1 MTEAKHR
8 TPSGF
13 TPALMFS
20 IILACCL
27 TPSTPG
33 QTTRDVQH
41 DRSRAT
47 AVHRIPLFH
56 AEKEKIS
63 LKDDPLLPF
72 STRMTCG
79 PCHDYEKIR
88 TGLHFNAADPAVPPG
103 RPGEPWILLHRTT
116 GTQVPLSYRPWP
128 GTYRPG
134 DVGLDPLL
142 FTRAFGSHLPG
153 GGISEPPKTGKGIR
167 TRWWVTGRLEIN
179 CLLCH
184 SADAA
189 QNGSEWA
196 VQVSRQNFLWA
207 AAAAS
212 DMAVVEGST
221 AGVPDSYDPFME
233 SGPDARGPRIH
244 YDRNRFNRRGEVFF
258 NLVRRAE
265 PGRCYFCH
273 SVRVVGSGAP
283 APWTR
288 DRDVHLVKGLA
299 CTDCHRNGLDH
310 NMVRGHEGEKSGS
323 NHPAAALT
331 CRGCHLG
338 EGDVRGGRLAA
349 PVPKHEGLPP
359 VHLENLTC
367 TACHSGPR
375 PAPWAFRI
383 QTSAAH
389 RMGVQGGYRGEDAPP
404 YIHSPVFK
412 RQADGVIAPHR
423 VMWPSFW
430 GVLNEGGVVPLSPF
444 EVLEAAGKFFEPEK
458 KQEAGAG
465 EDGDIAWTR
474 EMVATVLKTLATGKG
489 RDGEPVFA
497 SGGRLYRLE
506 DKGTVSGAEHPA
518 AAAYAWP
525 LAHDVRPASR
535 ALGAGGCTDC
545 HAADAPFHFGRVRAV
560 TPGAL
565 EDPVVKVM
573 HEFQGLDPL
582 YLRTLGASFQGQTV
596 FQWIGITAS
605 AVLVLVLIL
614 YGFQG
619 LGRLLRRNRR

>member
-1 MTEAKHR
+1 MTEAGRR
-8 TPSGF
+8 TGSGF

-20 IILACCL
+20 IFLLFCL

-47 AVHRIPLFH
+47 AAHRIPLFH
-56 AEKEKIS
+56 AEKEKIG

-88 TGLHFNAADPAVPPG
+88 TGRHFNAADPAVPPG
-103 RPGEPWILLHRTT
+103 RPGEPWILLHRST
-116 GTQVPLSYRPWP
+116 GTQIPLSYRPWP
-128 GTYRPG
+128 GTHRPG
-134 DVGLDPLL
+134 DVGLDAWL

-153 GGISEPPKTGKGIR
+153 GGVSEPPKTGEGIR
-167 TRWWVTGRLEIN
+167 SRWWVTGRLEIN

-184 SADAA
+184 SADPA
-189 QNGSEWA
+189 QSGSEWA

-221 AGVPDSYDPFME
+221 AGVPDAYDPFME
-233 SGPDARGPRIH
+233 SNAGTRGPHIH
-244 YDRNRFNRRGEVFF
+244 YDRSRFNPRGEVFF
-258 NLVRRAE
+258 NVVRRAE

-283 APWTR
+283 APWTT
-288 DRDVHLVKGLA
+288 DQDVHLVKGLA

-310 NMVRGHEGEKSGS
+310 DMVRGHEGKRDEQE
-323 NHPAAALT
+323 NPAAALT

-338 EGDVRGGRLAA
+338 KGDAPGGRLGA
-349 PVPKHEGLPP
+349 PVPEHAGLPR
-359 VHLENLTC
+359 VHLERLTC

-375 PAPWAFRI
+375 PEKWAFRI

-389 RMGVQGGYRGEDAPP
+389 RMGVQGGYRGENAPP
-404 YIHSPVFK
+404 YIQSPVFK
-412 RQADGVIAPHR
+412 RQSDGVIAPHR

-430 GVLNEGGVVPLSPF
+430 GVLDDGGVAPLSPF
-444 EVLEAAGKFFEPEK
+444 EVLEAAGEHLDPGK
-458 KQEAGAG
+458 KTQAEAG
-465 EDGDIAWTR
+465 EDGGISWTR
-474 EMVATVLKTLATGKG
+474 EKIAAVLAILAAGEG
-489 RDGEPVFA
+489 RGGEPVFV
-497 SGGRLYRLE
+497 SGGRLYRR
-506 DKGTVSGAEHPA
+506 DGGTVTGAEHPA
-518 AAAYAWP
+518 AAEYAWP

-573 HEFQGLDPL
+573 HEFQGLDPM
-582 YLRTLGASFQGQTV
+582 YLRTLGASLQGRTV
-596 FQWIGITAS
+596 FDWIGIAAS
-605 AVLVLVLIL
+605 AVLALVLLL

-619 LGRLLRRNRR
+619 LERLLRRNRH